1 MVVRFVGGHTARV
14 GWGVGV
20 ALALALAF
28 GAVAAA
34 QDWPV
39 LQQGM
44 WEIVRTLGAPGGGA
58 PRTIT
63 AKRCMDPSE
72 EWKRQNATMAK
83 AGCTATPIKRSGN
96 TYTFSAKC
104 QMAGLETST
113 TTTIVVESPTAYTMK
128 VAGTSGGEPVKEE
141 AKGRRVGDCAR

>member
-1 MVVRFVGGHTARV
+1 MADNSVGTNATRLLPGIAA
-14 GWGVGV
+14 
-20 ALALALAF
+20 ALALALALSVV
-28 GAVAAA
+28 VAA
-34 QDWPV
+34 QEWPV

-44 WEIVRTLGAPGGGA
+44 WEIVRTLSTPGGGA

-96 TYTFSAKC
+96 TYTFSANC
-104 QMAGLETST
+104 AIAGVATST

-128 VAGTSGGEPVKEE
+128 VVGTTGGEPVNEE
-141 AKGRRVGDCAR
+141 AKGRRVGDCTR